1 MSSIELGAVVFDALS
16 GAGVTDVV
24 LAPGSRSAPL
34 ALAADRADR
43 EGRLRLHVRIDE
55 RVAGFTALGLA
66 KASGRPVA
74 VITTSGTAVANLG
87 PAAMEATA
95 AGVPLIFV
103 TADRPAHLVGTGANQ
118 CGDQAGAFGPAALA
132 VVRLSSESGG
142 ATAWAAGVHR
152 ALAVASGART
162 RQPGAV
168 QLNIEFAEPLVAEL
182 PPSKEIAFEVA
193 ESAGHRVV
201 ELDARRTVVLV
212 GDASPEVGAEARAL
226 AEVSGAPLL
235 AEPSSNARSGANAVA
250 DYRLRLADLGGR
262 IERVIVFGH
271 PTLSRPVSRLLA
283 RDDVELVVVT
293 DRATWPDPGHRA
305 TIVADRVLLAD
316 QAPSWLGEWTP
327 FDTGVRSAHGPAQGA
342 AVAGVRSADGP
353 AQGATITQETVAAA
367 VLAALGPGDDLVL
380 GASSII
386 RAADL
391 APIAERP
398 PRVFANRGLAGI
410 DGTVATATGIALA
423 TGRPT
428 TVLLGDLTAQHDLGA
443 LVRPPSEPWP
453 LLRVVV
459 ADDGGGSIFHAL
471 EQGAPEYEA
480 SFERVF
486 GTPQAV
492 DLAAVASALGWTVA
506 RVADRAS
513 LVEALAVDAEFI
525 VASLG
530 RGRA

>member
-1 MSSIELGAVVFDALS
+1 MSSIELGAVVVDAVR

-24 LAPGSRSAPL
+24 LAPGSRSAAL

-43 EGRLRLHVRIDE
+43 AGELRLHVRIDE

-95 AGVPLIFV
+95 AGVPLLLI
-103 TADRPAHLVGTGANQ
+103 TADRPEYLVGTGANQ

-142 ATAWAAGVHR
+142 AAAWAAGVQR
-152 ALAVASGART
+152 ALAVAAGART

-168 QLNIEFAEPLVAEL
+168 QLNIEFAEPLVGEL
-182 PPSKEIAFEVA
+182 PPSRKIAFEVA
-193 ESAGHRVV
+193 ESAGHRVA

-212 GDASPEVGAEARAL
+212 GDATPESGAEARAL

-262 IERVIVFGH
+262 IQRVIVFGH

-305 TIVADRVLLAD
+305 TLVADRVLLAD
-316 QAPSWLGEWTP
+316 QDPSWLGEWTP
-327 FDTGVRSAHGPAQGA
+327 FDTGVRSAH
-342 AVAGVRSADGP
+342 GP

-453 LLRVVV
+453 RLRVVV
-459 ADDGGGSIFHAL
+459 ADDGGGSIFHGL

-492 DLAAVASALGWTVA
+492 DLAAVASALGWTIA
-506 RVADRAS
+506 RVADGVGLA
-513 LVEALAVDAEFI
+513 EALAGDAEFI
-525 VASLG
+525 VASLS

>member
-1 MSSIELGAVVFDALS
+1 VSSIELGAVVVDALR

-24 LAPGSRSAPL
+24 LAPGSRSAAL
-34 ALAADRADR
+34 ALAADRADGAG
-43 EGRLRLHVRIDE
+43 ELRLHVRIDE

-87 PAAMEATA
+87 PAVMEATA
-95 AGVPLIFV
+95 AGIPLLLI
-103 TADRPAHLVGTGANQ
+103 TADRPEYLVGTGANQ

-132 VVRLSSESGG
+132 VVRLSSESG
-142 ATAWAAGVHR
+142 AAAAWAAGVHR

-168 QLNIEFAEPLVAEL
+168 QLNIEFAEPLVGEL
-182 PPSKEIAFEVA
+182 SAPREIAFEVA
-193 ESAGHRVV
+193 ESSGQRVV

-212 GDASPEVGAEARAL
+212 GDATPEAGAEARAL

-250 DYRLRLADLGGR
+250 DYRLRLADLGPR

-305 TIVADRVLLAD
+305 TLVADRVLLAD
-316 QAPSWLGEWTP
+316 QDPSWLGEWM
-327 FDTGVRSAHGPAQGA
+327 DRSMGLA
-342 AVAGVRSADGP
+342 ASEARARVERSGL
-353 AQGATITQETVAAA
+353 TQEAVAAA

-453 LLRVVV
+453 RLRVVV
-459 ADDGGGSIFHAL
+459 ADDGGGSIFHGL

-492 DLAAVASALGWTVA
+492 DLAAVASALGWRAV
-506 RVADRAS
+506 RVS
-513 LVEALAVDAEFI
+513 GEAQLGAALSGDAEFI
-525 VASLG
+525 VVSLS